1 MKLPKGV
8 KNPVFYGQQPEKK
21 VPMSSGHEIK
31 QTPVVLAMLK
41 GPGPA
46 KYLRPSCT
54 GYIDHDVSMFQEP
67 AYTLHAW
74 HPEKRIMDI
83 RSPGPCYFLDPKIT
97 RFGMASCPQ
106 VPMAEHISNLRT
118 PGNEDIL
125 FSPPGK
131 HGTSAR
137 PVAGDSPQGC
147 LRVQPIRSELVG
159 EPDANP
165 DAINTEQPTQGEGSL
180 SRLGREPR
188 AHLWPPSQAGSNCA
202 HSHIAACLLCSGSS
216 LGKDISQTRKFTSLE
231 FYNHN
236 IGPSHSTEKS
246 SVI

>member
-106 VPMAEHISNLRT
+106 VPMAEHISNLPWPPWTRTGSTRICQEAPDRPHT
-118 PGNEDIL
+118 PGQSRPSIRTAALSIAWPNAL
-125 FSPPGK
+125 ATRWTTHLGLAPAPTMSSRSGHTSP
-131 HGTSAR
+131 AR
-137 PVAGDSPQGC
+137 LLSPWASST
-147 LRVQPIRSELVG
+147 R
-159 EPDANP
+159 
-165 DAINTEQPTQGEGSL
+165 PTYA
-180 SRLGREPR
+180 R
-188 AHLWPPSQAGSNCA
+188 
-202 HSHIAACLLCSGSS
+202 
-216 LGKDISQTRKFTSLE
+216 
-231 FYNHN
+231 
-236 IGPSHSTEKS
+236 
-246 SVI
+246 